1 VGFLEKRH
9 MAKKNTDYSEIYFTQ
24 KEVATRWKVTQTT
37 LKNWRDK
44 GVLPFFRV
52 PTSSRI
58 LYPIEAILNIEE
70 NNIHEKEVKLE
81 VAETKR
87 EKPVMSTIPKRKWR
101 I

>member
-1 VGFLEKRH
+1 

-44 GVLPFFRV
+44 GVLPYFRV
-52 PTSSRI
+52 PSSSRI
-58 LYPIEAILNIEE
+58 LYPVRAILNIEE
-70 NNIHEKEVKLE
+70 NNIHGKEVKLA
-81 VAETKR
+81 VAEKKR
-87 EKPVMSTIPKRKWR
+87 ERPAISTNPKRNWR